1 MFLTS
6 FNYGDRFNFFQYEQY
21 IVYKIY
27 LNKEGF

>member
-6 FNYGDRFNFFQYEQY
+6 FNYGDGFNFFQDEQY